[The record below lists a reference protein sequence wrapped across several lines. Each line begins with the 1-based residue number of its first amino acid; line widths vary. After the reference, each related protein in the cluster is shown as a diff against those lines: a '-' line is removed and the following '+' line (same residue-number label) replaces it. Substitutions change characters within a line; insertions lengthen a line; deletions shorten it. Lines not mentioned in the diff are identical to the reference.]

1 MTVPE
6 QELTSTIHDSLRV
19 AIISGRLAPNQRIN
33 QDAVA
38 RELGVSKTPVREALR
53 WLERDGLVR
62 LEPNRGAFVAEF
74 TDRDL
79 FEIYELR
86 ELLEPHAAAIACAVA
101 TRADVAELRDLRDR
115 IAAVWSEDP
124 MEAFELN
131 REFHH
136 RLCAPCQNNLLM
148 HLLGQVWSQQAALR
162 IFTHYA
168 TAGDAFADRTHAEHR
183 TILEAYAA
191 RDSAGVR
198 ELVRN
203 HISEAHEAT
212 VRLLAAARRPEEV
225 A

>member
-1 MTVPE
+1 MTAHE
-6 QELTSTIHDSLRV
+6 QELTATIHHALRD
-19 AIISGRLAPNQRIN
+19 AIVDGRLAPDERVN
-33 QDAVA
+33 QDRVA

-62 LEPNRGAFVAEF
+62 LEPNRGAFVTAF
-74 TDRDL
+74 TDHDL

-101 TRADVAELRDLRDR
+101 TRADIAAIRDLRDR
-115 IAAVWSEDP
+115 IAATWTADP
-124 MEAFELN
+124 MAAFELN
-131 REFHH
+131 KQFHE
-136 RLCAPCQNNLLM
+136 RLCAPCRNGLLM
-148 HLLGQVWSQQAALR
+148 DVLGVVWSQQAALR

-168 TAGDAFADRTHAEHR
+168 RAGEAFADRTHAEHG
-183 TILEAYAA
+183 TIIEAYAA
-191 RDSAGVR
+191 RDSDGVR

-212 VRLLAAARRPEEV
+212 VRLLAAERPEEV

>member
-1 MTVPE
+1 VNRPD
-6 QELTSTIHDSLRV
+6 QELTSTIYDALKV
-19 AIISGRLAPNQRIN
+19 AIVSGRLEPNGRIN

-38 RELGVSKTPVREALR
+38 RELGCSKTPVREALR

-101 TRADVAELRDLRDR
+101 TRADVAQLRDLRDR
-115 IAAVWSEDP
+115 IAAAWNDDP
-124 MEAFELN
+124 MAAFELN
-131 REFHH
+131 RDFHE
-136 RLCAPCQNNLLM
+136 RLCAPCQNGLLM
-148 HLLGQVWSQQAALR
+148 HLLALVWSQQAALR

-168 TAGDAFADRTHAEHR
+168 QAGDAFAERTHAEHR
-183 TILEAYAA
+183 TIIEAYAA
-191 RDSAGVR
+191 RDSAAVR
-198 ELVRN
+198 ELVRS

-212 VRLLAAARRPEEV
+212 VRLLAAVRRPEEV

>member
-1 MTVPE
+1 M
-6 QELTSTIHDSLRV
+6 
-19 AIISGRLAPNQRIN
+19 AIVSGRLAPNQRIN

-131 REFHH
+131 REFH
-136 RLCAPCQNNLLM
+136 RAP
-148 HLLGQVWSQQAALR
+148 LR
-162 IFTHYA
+162 A
-168 TAGDAFADRTHAEHR
+168 RART
-183 TILEAYAA
+183 
-191 RDSAGVR
+191 GC
-198 ELVRN
+198 
-203 HISEAHEAT
+203 
-212 VRLLAAARRPEEV
+212 
-225 A
+225 

>member
-1 MTVPE
+1 VNRPD
-6 QELTSTIHDSLRV
+6 QELTSTIYDSLRV
-19 AIISGRLAPNQRIN
+19 AIVSGRLEANGRIN

-38 RELGVSKTPVREALR
+38 REPGCSKTPVREALR

-62 LEPNRGAFVAEF
+62 LEQNRGAFVAEF

-101 TRADVAELRDLRDR
+101 TRADIAQLRDLRDR
-115 IAAVWSEDP
+115 IAEIWNDDP

-131 REFHH
+131 REFHE
-136 RLCAPCQNNLLM
+136 RLCAPCQNTLLM
-148 HLLGQVWSQQAALR
+148 HLLGLVWSQQAALR

-168 TAGDAFADRTHAEHR
+168 QAGDAFADRTHAEHR
-183 TILEAYAA
+183 TIIEAYAA
-191 RDSAGVR
+191 RDAASVR

-212 VRLLAAARRPEEV
+212 VRLLAAVRRPEEV

>member
-1 MTVPE
+1 VTAPD
-6 QELTSTIHDSLRV
+6 QELTSTIYDSLRV
-19 AIISGRLAPNQRIN
+19 AIVSGRLEPNGRIN

-38 RELGVSKTPVREALR
+38 RELGCSKTPVREALR
-53 WLERDGLVR
+53 WLERDGLVK
-62 LEPNRGAFVAEF
+62 LEQNRGAFVAEF

-101 TRADVAELRDLRDR
+101 TRADVANLRDLRDR
-115 IAAVWSEDP
+115 IAEIWNDDP
-124 MEAFELN
+124 MAAFELN
-131 REFHH
+131 REFHE
-136 RLCAPCQNNLLM
+136 RLCAPCQNGLLL
-148 HLLGQVWSQQAALR
+148 HLLGLVWSQQAALR

-168 TAGDAFADRTHAEHR
+168 QAGAAFADRTHAEHR
-183 TILEAYAA
+183 TIIEAYAA
-191 RDSAGVR
+191 RDSAAVR

-212 VRLLAAARRPEEV
+212 VRLLAAVRRPEEV

>member
-1 MTVPE
+1 LTGYE
-6 QELTSTIHDSLRV
+6 QELTSTIHDALRV
-19 AIISGRLAPNQRIN
+19 AIVSGQFAPNQRIN

-62 LEPNRGAFVAEF
+62 LEQNRGAFVAEF

-101 TRADVAELRDLRDR
+101 TRANVAELRDLRDR
-115 IAAVWSEDP
+115 IAAVWSEHP

-136 RLCAPCQNNLLM
+136 RLCAPCQNGLLM

-168 TAGDAFADRTHAEHR
+168 TAGEAFAERTHAEHR

-191 RDSAGVR
+191 RDSARVR

-212 VRLLAAARRPEEV
+212 VRLLSAARRPEEV

>member
-1 MTVPE
+1 VNRPD
-6 QELTSTIHDSLRV
+6 QELTSTIYDALRV
-19 AIISGRLAPNQRIN
+19 AIVSGRLEANGRIN

-38 RELGVSKTPVREALR
+38 RELGCSKTPVREALR

-101 TRADVAELRDLRDR
+101 TRADVAQLRDLRDR
-115 IAAVWSEDP
+115 IAEIWNDDP
-124 MEAFELN
+124 MAAFELN
-131 REFHH
+131 REFHA
-136 RLCAPCQNNLLM
+136 RLCAPCQNGLLL
-148 HLLGQVWSQQAALR
+148 HLLGLVWSQQAALR
-162 IFTHYA
+162 IFTYYA
-168 TAGDAFADRTHAEHR
+168 QAGDAFADRTHAEHR
-183 TILEAYAA
+183 TIIEAYAA
-191 RDSAGVR
+191 RDSAAVR

-212 VRLLAAARRPEEV
+212 VRLLAAVRRPEEV

>member
-1 MTVPE
+1 M
-6 QELTSTIHDSLRV
+6 
-19 AIISGRLAPNQRIN
+19 SGQLAPNQRIN

-62 LEPNRGAFVAEF
+62 LEQNRGAFVAEF

-115 IAAVWSEDP
+115 IAAVWSEHP

-136 RLCAPCQNNLLM
+136 RLCAPCQNDLLM
-148 HLLGQVWSQQAALR
+148 HLLGLVWSQQAALR

-168 TAGDAFADRTHAEHR
+168 TAGEAFAERTHAEHR

-191 RDSAGVR
+191 RDSARVR

>member
-1 MTVPE
+1 LTGHE

-19 AIISGRLAPNQRIN
+19 AIMSGQLAPNQRIN

-62 LEPNRGAFVAEF
+62 LEQNRGAFVAEF

-115 IAAVWSEDP
+115 IAAVWSEHP

-136 RLCAPCQNNLLM
+136 RLCAPCQNDLLM
-148 HLLGQVWSQQAALR
+148 HLLGLVWSQQAALR

-168 TAGDAFADRTHAEHR
+168 TAGEAFAERTHAEHR

-191 RDSAGVR
+191 RDSARVR

>member
-1 MTVPE
+1 VTAPDP
-6 QELTSTIHDSLRV
+6 ELTSTIYDSLRV
-19 AIISGRLAPNQRIN
+19 AIVSGCLEPYGRIN

-38 RELGVSKTPVREALR
+38 RELGCSKTPVREALR
-53 WLERDGLVR
+53 WLERDGLVK
-62 LEPNRGAFVAEF
+62 LEQNRGAFVAEF

-101 TRADVAELRDLRDR
+101 TRADVAHLRDLRDR
-115 IAAVWSEDP
+115 IAAIWNDDP
-124 MEAFELN
+124 MAAFELN
-131 REFHH
+131 REFHE
-136 RLCAPCQNNLLM
+136 RLCAPCQNALLL
-148 HLLGQVWSQQAALR
+148 HVLGLVWSQQAALR

-168 TAGDAFADRTHAEHR
+168 QAGEAFADRTHAEHR
-183 TILEAYAA
+183 TIIEAYAA
-191 RDSAGVR
+191 RDSARVR

-212 VRLLAAARRPEEV
+212 VRLLAAVRRPEEV

>member
-1 MTVPE
+1 LTGYE
-6 QELTSTIHDSLRV
+6 QELTSTIHDALRV
-19 AIISGRLAPNQRIN
+19 AIVSGQFAPNQRIN

-62 LEPNRGAFVAEF
+62 LEQNRGAFVAEF

-101 TRADVAELRDLRDR
+101 TRANVAELRDLRDR
-115 IAAVWSEDP
+115 IAAVWSEHP

-136 RLCAPCQNNLLM
+136 RLCAPCQNGLLM

-168 TAGDAFADRTHAEHR
+168 TAGEAFAERTHAEHR

-191 RDSAGVR
+191 RDSARVR

>member
-1 MTVPE
+1 VTAPD
-6 QELTSTIHDSLRV
+6 QELTSTIYDSLRV
-19 AIISGRLAPNQRIN
+19 AIVSGRLEPNGRIN

-38 RELGVSKTPVREALR
+38 RELGCSKTPVREALR
-53 WLERDGLVR
+53 WLERDGLVK
-62 LEPNRGAFVAEF
+62 LEQNRGAFVAEF

-101 TRADVAELRDLRDR
+101 TRADVAHLRDLRDR
-115 IAAVWSEDP
+115 IAAIWNDDP
-124 MEAFELN
+124 MAAFELN
-131 REFHH
+131 REFHE
-136 RLCAPCQNNLLM
+136 RLCAPCQNALLL
-148 HLLGQVWSQQAALR
+148 HVLGLVWSQQAALR

-168 TAGDAFADRTHAEHR
+168 QAGEAFADRTHAEHR
-183 TILEAYAA
+183 TIIEAYAA
-191 RDSAGVR
+191 RDSARVR

-212 VRLLAAARRPEEV
+212 VRLLAAVRRPEEV

>member
-1 MTVPE
+1 VNRPD
-6 QELTSTIHDSLRV
+6 QELTSTIYDSLRV
-19 AIISGRLAPNQRIN
+19 AIVSGRLEANGRIN

-38 RELGVSKTPVREALR
+38 RELGCSKTPVREALR

-62 LEPNRGAFVAEF
+62 LEQNRGAFVAEF

-101 TRADVAELRDLRDR
+101 TRADIAHLRDLRDR
-115 IAAVWSEDP
+115 IAAIWNDDP
-124 MEAFELN
+124 MAAFELN
-131 REFHH
+131 REFHE
-136 RLCAPCQNNLLM
+136 RLCAPCQNTLLM
-148 HLLGQVWSQQAALR
+148 HLLGLVWSQQAALR

-168 TAGDAFADRTHAEHR
+168 QAGDAFAERTHAEHR
-183 TILEAYAA
+183 TIIEAYAA
-191 RDSAGVR
+191 RDAARVR

-212 VRLLAAARRPEEV
+212 VRLLAAVRRPEEV

>member
-1 MTVPE
+1 MDRPD

-19 AIISGRLAPNQRIN
+19 AIVSGRLAPNQRIN

-115 IAAVWSEDP
+115 IAG
-124 MEAFELN
+124 
-131 REFHH
+131 
-136 RLCAPCQNNLLM
+136 RLVR
-148 HLLGQVWSQQAALR
+148 GSD
-162 IFTHYA
+162 
-168 TAGDAFADRTHAEHR
+168 G
-183 TILEAYAA
+183 
-191 RDSAGVR
+191 GVR
-198 ELVRN
+198 AQPRVPP
-203 HISEAHEAT
+203 SGS
-212 VRLLAAARRPEEV
+212 ARR
-225 A
+225 ARTGC